1 MIKKLNKLVRDRIP
15 EIIKKNKAIPTT
27 HIAAD
32 DEYKEALLNKL
43 GEETAEFRETPT
55 LEEAADIL
63 EVLKAIYNLMGW
75 NLSDIEKIRQ
85 DVQKKRG
92 GYKKKIILESVESNA

>member
-15 EIIKKNKAIPTT
+15 EIIKESKAIPTT
-27 HIAAD
+27 HIATD

-43 GEETAEFRETPT
+43 REETEEFRETPI

-75 NLSDIEKIRQ
+75 NLKDVEKLRQ
-85 DVQKKRG
+85 DIQKKRG
-92 GYKKKIILESVESNA
+92 GYTKKIILESVESNV